1 MNELFTYLFD
11 EDVLKNKLREK
22 WIKLYDFNFVDKDII
37 GGLLTTKKN
46 ISDLLTFIYN
56 KATASN
62 LPVDELEKE
71 KEKEIAPISQGPTSQ
86 GPTTT
91 LKTKSKLEET
101 KEEKFTKESTK
112 PKTGKKPIIPIPF
125 NLSENKPRVLQ
136 EPMAISNQVKIKPLP
151 LANYKKTSLK
161 EIEEKRKEQLQII
174 KNNIIEKNKKV
185 QGFDLKTDKR
195 PTNIEKIK
203 NEVEN
208 KIKATLQFDNKY
220 MNPLKDFSKYEAD
233 VKYNETAI
241 IREEYLIDKKNKE
254 EEAALNKIL
263 VEKKDSKEFERWQ
276 SEMKIKDDILKM
288 QEIEKRKLE
297 LELNREVASTYMQRR
312 IQKNQLKAAEH
323 KKQELINMKKKAE
336 EKAEDIK
343 QKKEVIKEIQK
354 EQENVVKQKIQKKK
368 ENQELYKNRKKEYN
382 ELNLIAQ
389 EEKKILLE
397 RRDDLIRQIREL
409 EKLPLRRT
417 TGFDPTETPG
427 YGLLEEMSLVELR
440 ERLALQKRMHLDEIK
455 SKKEKNKLR
464 MQERADELVNK
475 AQIIQENRDR
485 LRNMKEIE
493 RKAKK
498 DAILAEK
505 ARIKAQ
511 REKSLFEVK
520 QKIENKKQK
529 LKKEDEIFQK
539 KIREIKLQRQFL
551 QLGRDAVE
559 FKQFKQIEDGV
570 ERKINDRQNQ
580 DLIDQLALEKIK
592 WVDVKMRHN
601 DAKKINKDLKEMVN
615 NYNNAYELSGTLNQ
629 MIHDEDKM
637 YKKAVYDRERALNKY
652 LQDDIKEKNKFC
664 FEMQQKTMKKNNIK
678 KNKSYGTNINNKK
691 AENLTNTE
699 KLNNTEKINFN
710 TEEDKKVNE
719 GSDEEEKNEIQNK
732 IENENILSQNQA
744 VPA

>member
-56 KATASN
+56 KATASH
-62 LPVDELEKE
+62 LSVDEKE
-71 KEKEIAPISQGPTSQ
+71 EPTPSPQSVGPS
-86 GPTTT
+86 TT
-91 LKTKSKLEET
+91 LMTKSKPEET
-101 KEEKFTKESTK
+101 KGGEKTDKDLTR
-112 PKTGKKPIIPIPF
+112 PKTNKKVTIPVPF
-125 NLSENKPRVLQ
+125 NLSENKPRILQ
-136 EPMAISNQVKIKPLP
+136 EPMAISNQIKIKPLP

-174 KNNIIEKNKKV
+174 KENIIEKNKKAK
-185 QGFDLKTDKR
+185 GFDLQTDKR
-195 PTNIEKIK
+195 PTNIEKIRE
-203 NEVEN
+203 EVEK
-208 KIKATLQFDNKY
+208 KIQSTLQFDNKY
-220 MNPLKDFSKYEAD
+220 MNPIKDFSKCEAD
-233 VKYNETAI
+233 VKYNEAAI

-276 SEMKIKDDILKM
+276 SEMKIKDDIIKM

-312 IQKNQLKAAEH
+312 IQKNQIKAAEH
-323 KKQELINMKKKAE
+323 KKQEIINMKKRAE
-336 EKAEDIK
+336 EKAEDIRL
-343 QKKEVIKEIQK
+343 KKEVIKEIQK
-354 EQENVVKQKIQKKK
+354 EKENVVKQKIQKKK
-368 ENQELYKNRKKEYN
+368 ENQELYKNRKKEFN
-382 ELNLIAQ
+382 ELNLISQ
-389 EEKKILLE
+389 EEKKIYLQ

-409 EKLPLRRT
+409 EKLPIKRT

-455 SKKEKNKLR
+455 SKKEENKLR

-498 DAILAEK
+498 DAIMREK
-505 ARIKAQ
+505 ERIKAM
-511 REKSLFEVK
+511 REKNLFEVK

-592 WVDVKMRHN
+592 WGDVKIRHT
-601 DAKKINKDLKEMVN
+601 DAKKVNKDLKEMIN
-615 NYNNAYELSGTLNQ
+615 NYNKDYELSGTLNQ
-629 MIHDEDKM
+629 MIDDEDKM

-664 FEMQQKTMKKNNIK
+664 FEMQQKTMKKNTIK
-678 KNKSYGTNINNKK
+678 KNKSHGNNINNKK
-691 AENLTNTE
+691 IVGGVPVRENM
-699 KLNNTEKINFN
+699 NNTEKINFN
-710 TEEDKKVNE
+710 NNEDKKVND

-744 VPA
+744 IPA

>member
-56 KATASN
+56 KATASH
-62 LPVDELEKE
+62 LSVDEKE
-71 KEKEIAPISQGPTSQ
+71 EPTPSPQSVGPS
-86 GPTTT
+86 TT
-91 LKTKSKLEET
+91 LMTKSKPEET
-101 KEEKFTKESTK
+101 KGGEKTDKDLTR
-112 PKTGKKPIIPIPF
+112 PKTNKKVTIPVPF
-125 NLSENKPRVLQ
+125 NLSENKPRILQ
-136 EPMAISNQVKIKPLP
+136 EPMAISNQIKIKPLP

-174 KNNIIEKNKKV
+174 KENIIEKNKKAK
-185 QGFDLKTDKR
+185 GFDLQTDKR
-195 PTNIEKIK
+195 PTNIEKIRE
-203 NEVEN
+203 EVEK
-208 KIKATLQFDNKY
+208 KIQSTLQFDNKY
-220 MNPLKDFSKYEAD
+220 MNPIKDFSKCEAD
-233 VKYNETAI
+233 VKYNEAAI

-276 SEMKIKDDILKM
+276 SEMKIKDDIIKM

-312 IQKNQLKAAEH
+312 IQKNQIKAAEH
-323 KKQELINMKKKAE
+323 KKQEIINMKKRAE
-336 EKAEDIK
+336 EKAEDIRL
-343 QKKEVIKEIQK
+343 KKEVIKEIQK
-354 EQENVVKQKIQKKK
+354 EKENVVKQKIQKKK
-368 ENQELYKNRKKEYN
+368 ENQELYKNRKKEFN
-382 ELNLIAQ
+382 ELNLISQ
-389 EEKKILLE
+389 EEKKIYLQ

-409 EKLPLRRT
+409 EKLPIKRT

-427 YGLLEEMSLVELR
+427 YGFLEEMSLVELR

-455 SKKEKNKLR
+455 SKKEENKLR

-498 DAILAEK
+498 DAIMREK
-505 ARIKAQ
+505 ERIKAM

-592 WVDVKMRHN
+592 WGDVKIRHT
-601 DAKKINKDLKEMVN
+601 DAKKVNKDLKEMIN
-615 NYNNAYELSGTLNQ
+615 NYNKDYELSGTLNQ
-629 MIHDEDKM
+629 MIDDEDKM

-664 FEMQQKTMKKNNIK
+664 FEMQQKTMKKNTIK
-678 KNKSYGTNINNKK
+678 KNKSHGNNINNKK
-691 AENLTNTE
+691 IVGGVPVRENM
-699 KLNNTEKINFN
+699 NNTEKINFN
-710 TEEDKKVNE
+710 NNEDKKVND

-744 VPA
+744 IPA

>member
-11 EDVLKNKLREK
+11 ENVLKNKLREK

-56 KATASN
+56 KATASH
-62 LPVDELEKE
+62 LSVDEKE
-71 KEKEIAPISQGPTSQ
+71 ESAPFPETVGPS
-86 GPTTT
+86 TTVG
-91 LKTKSKLEET
+91 TKSKPEET
-101 KEEKFTKESTK
+101 KGGQKFEKELSK
-112 PKTGKKPIIPIPF
+112 PKLNKKVTIPVPF

-136 EPMAISNQVKIKPLP
+136 EPMAISNQIKIKPLP

-174 KNNIIEKNKKV
+174 KNNIIEKHKKAKAFEL
-185 QGFDLKTDKR
+185 QTDKR
-195 PTNIEKIK
+195 PTNIEKIRD
-203 NEVEN
+203 EVEN
-208 KIKATLQFDNKY
+208 KIQSTSQFDNKY
-220 MNPLKDFSKYEAD
+220 MNPIKDFSKCDAD
-233 VKYNETAI
+233 VKYNEAAI

-263 VEKKDSKEFERWQ
+263 IEKKDSKEFERWQ
-276 SEMKIKDDILKM
+276 SEMKIKDDIIKM

-312 IQKNQLKAAEH
+312 IQKNQIKAAEH
-323 KKQELINMKKKAE
+323 KKQEIINMKKRAE
-336 EKAEDIK
+336 EKAEDIR

-354 EQENVVKQKIQKKK
+354 EKENVVKQKIQKKK
-368 ENQELYKNRKKEYN
+368 ENQELYKNRKKEFN
-382 ELNLIAQ
+382 ELNLISQ
-389 EEKKILLE
+389 EEKKIYLQ

-409 EKLPLRRT
+409 EKLPIKRT

-440 ERLALQKRMHLDEIK
+440 ERLALQKKMHLDEIK
-455 SKKEKNKLR
+455 SKKEENKLR

-498 DAILAEK
+498 DAIIREK
-505 ARIKAQ
+505 ERIKAM

-592 WVDVKMRHN
+592 WVDVKIKHT
-601 DAKKINKDLKEMVN
+601 DAKKVNKDLKEMLN
-615 NYNNAYELSGTLNQ
+615 NYNKEYELSGTLNQ
-629 MIHDEDKM
+629 MIDDEDKM

-664 FEMQQKTMKKNNIK
+664 FEMQQKTMKKNTIK
-678 KNKSYGTNINNKK
+678 KNKSHGNNINNKK
-691 AENLTNTE
+691 IEGVPSINM
-699 KLNNTEKINFN
+699 NNTEKININ
-710 TEEDKKVNE
+710 NEDKKVND

-732 IENENILSQNQA
+732 IDNENILAQNQPI
-744 VPA
+744 PA

>member
-62 LPVDELEKE
+62 LPVDEKEKE
-71 KEKEIAPISQGPTSQ
+71 KEKETTLNPPTIAPS
-86 GPTTT
+86 TT
-91 LKTKSKLEET
+91 LKTTKIEET
-101 KEEKFTKESTK
+101 KDEKFTKETTK
-112 PKTGKKPIIPIPF
+112 PKTGKKVTIPVPF
-125 NLSENKPRVLQ
+125 NLSENKPRILQ

-174 KNNIIEKNKKV
+174 KENIIEKNKKAKL
-185 QGFDLKTDKR
+185 FDLKTDKR
-195 PTNIEKIK
+195 PTNTEKVRE
-203 NEVEN
+203 EVEN
-208 KIKATLQFDNKY
+208 KIKATLQFNNKY
-220 MNPLKDFSKYEAD
+220 MNPIKDFSKCDAD
-233 VKYNETAI
+233 VRYNEAAI

-276 SEMKIKDDILKM
+276 SEMKIKDDIIKM

-343 QKKEVIKEIQK
+343 QKKEVIKEIHK
-354 EQENVVKQKIQKKK
+354 EQENVAKQKAQKKK

-409 EKLPLRRT
+409 EKLPIRRT

-455 SKKEKNKLR
+455 SKKEENKLR

-498 DAILAEK
+498 DAIIAEK

-529 LKKEDEIFQK
+529 LKREDEIFQK

-592 WVDVKMRHN
+592 WVDVKMRHT
-601 DAKKINKDLKEMVN
+601 DAKKINKDLKDMLN

-678 KNKSYGTNINNKK
+678 KNKSYGTNINNKRT
-691 AENLTNTE
+691 ENMVNTE

-710 TEEDKKVNE
+710 NDEDKKVNE

>member
-1 MNELFTYLFD
+1 MNELFTYLLD

-62 LPVDELEKE
+62 LPVDEKEKE
-71 KEKEIAPISQGPTSQ
+71 KEKETTLIPPTIAPS
-86 GPTTT
+86 TT
-91 LKTKSKLEET
+91 LKTTKIEET
-101 KEEKFTKESTK
+101 KDEKFTKETTK
-112 PKTGKKPIIPIPF
+112 PKTGKKVTIPVPF
-125 NLSENKPRVLQ
+125 NLSENKPRILQ

-174 KNNIIEKNKKV
+174 KENIIEKNKKAKL
-185 QGFDLKTDKR
+185 FDLKTDKR
-195 PTNIEKIK
+195 PTNTEKVRE
-203 NEVEN
+203 EVEN
-208 KIKATLQFDNKY
+208 KIKATLQFNNKY
-220 MNPLKDFSKYEAD
+220 MNPIKDFSKCDAD
-233 VKYNETAI
+233 VRYNEAAI

-276 SEMKIKDDILKM
+276 SEMKIKDDIIKM

-343 QKKEVIKEIQK
+343 QKKEVIKEIHK
-354 EQENVVKQKIQKKK
+354 EQENVAKQKAQKKK

-409 EKLPLRRT
+409 EKLPIRRT

-455 SKKEKNKLR
+455 SKKEENKLR

-498 DAILAEK
+498 DAIIAEK

-529 LKKEDEIFQK
+529 LKREDEIFQK

-592 WVDVKMRHN
+592 WVDVKMRHT
-601 DAKKINKDLKEMVN
+601 DAKKINKDLKDMLN

-664 FEMQQKTMKKNNIK
+664 FEMQQKTMKKNNSK
-678 KNKSYGTNINNKK
+678 KNKSYGTNINNKRT
-691 AENLTNTE
+691 ENIVNTE

-710 TEEDKKVNE
+710 NDEDKKVNE

>member
-62 LPVDELEKE
+62 LPVDEKEKE
-71 KEKEIAPISQGPTSQ
+71 KEKETTLNPPTIAPS
-86 GPTTT
+86 TT
-91 LKTKSKLEET
+91 LKTTKIEET
-101 KEEKFTKESTK
+101 KDEKFTKETTK
-112 PKTGKKPIIPIPF
+112 PKTGKKVTIPVPF

-174 KNNIIEKNKKV
+174 KENIIEKNKKAKL
-185 QGFDLKTDKR
+185 FDLRTDKR
-195 PTNIEKIK
+195 PTNTEKVRE
-203 NEVEN
+203 EVEN

-220 MNPLKDFSKYEAD
+220 MNPIKDFSKCDAD
-233 VKYNETAI
+233 VRYNEAAI

-276 SEMKIKDDILKM
+276 SEMKIKDDIIKM

-343 QKKEVIKEIQK
+343 QKKEVIKEIHK
-354 EQENVVKQKIQKKK
+354 EQENVAKQKAQKKK

-409 EKLPLRRT
+409 EKLPIRRT

-455 SKKEKNKLR
+455 SKKEENKLR

-529 LKKEDEIFQK
+529 LKREDEIFQK

-592 WVDVKMRHN
+592 WVDVKMRHT
-601 DAKKINKDLKEMVN
+601 DAKKINKDLKDMLN

-678 KNKSYGTNINNKK
+678 KNKSYGTNINNKR
-691 AENLTNTE
+691 AENMVNTD

-710 TEEDKKVNE
+710 NDEDKKVNE

>member
-11 EDVLKNKLREK
+11 ENVLKNKLREK

-56 KATASN
+56 KATASH
-62 LPVDELEKE
+62 LSVDEKE
-71 KEKEIAPISQGPTSQ
+71 ESAPIPETVGPS
-86 GPTTT
+86 TTVI
-91 LKTKSKLEET
+91 TKSKPEET
-101 KEEKFTKESTK
+101 KGGQKFEKELSK
-112 PKTGKKPIIPIPF
+112 PKLNKKVTIPVPF

-136 EPMAISNQVKIKPLP
+136 EPMAISNQIKIKPLP

-161 EIEEKRKEQLQII
+161 EIEEKRKEQLKII
-174 KNNIIEKNKKV
+174 KNNIIEKHKKAKA
-185 QGFDLKTDKR
+185 FDLQTDKR
-195 PTNIEKIK
+195 PTNIEKIRD
-203 NEVEN
+203 EVQN
-208 KIKATLQFDNKY
+208 KIQSTLQFNNKY
-220 MNPLKDFSKYEAD
+220 MNPIKDFSKCDAD
-233 VKYNETAI
+233 VKYNEAAI

-263 VEKKDSKEFERWQ
+263 IEKKDSKEFERWQ
-276 SEMKIKDDILKM
+276 SEMKIKDDIIKM

-312 IQKNQLKAAEH
+312 IQKNQIKAAEH
-323 KKQELINMKKKAE
+323 KKQEIINMKKRAE
-336 EKAEDIK
+336 EKAEDIR

-354 EQENVVKQKIQKKK
+354 EKENVVKQKIQKKK
-368 ENQELYKNRKKEYN
+368 ENQELYKNRKKEFN
-382 ELNLIAQ
+382 ELNLISQ
-389 EEKKILLE
+389 EEKKIYLQ

-409 EKLPLRRT
+409 EKLPIKRT

-440 ERLALQKRMHLDEIK
+440 ERLALQKKMHLDEIK
-455 SKKEKNKLR
+455 SKKEENKLR

-498 DAILAEK
+498 DAIIREK
-505 ARIKAQ
+505 ERIKAM

-592 WVDVKMRHN
+592 WVDVKIKHT
-601 DAKKINKDLKEMVN
+601 DAKKENKDLKEMLN
-615 NYNNAYELSGTLNQ
+615 NYNKEYELSGTLNQ
-629 MIHDEDKM
+629 MIDDEDKM

-664 FEMQQKTMKKNNIK
+664 FEMQQKTMKKNAIK
-678 KNKSYGTNINNKK
+678 KNKSHGNNINNKK
-691 AENLTNTE
+691 IEGVPSINMN
-699 KLNNTEKINFN
+699 KTEKINLN
-710 TEEDKKVNE
+710 NEDKKVND

-732 IENENILSQNQA
+732 IDNENILSQKQQIP
-744 VPA
+744 V

>member
-62 LPVDELEKE
+62 LPVDEKEKE
-71 KEKEIAPISQGPTSQ
+71 KEKETTLIPPTIAPS
-86 GPTTT
+86 TT
-91 LKTKSKLEET
+91 LKTTKIEET
-101 KEEKFTKESTK
+101 KDEKFTKETTK
-112 PKTGKKPIIPIPF
+112 PKTGKKVTIPVPF

-174 KNNIIEKNKKV
+174 KENIIEKNKKAKL
-185 QGFDLKTDKR
+185 FDLKTDKR
-195 PTNIEKIK
+195 PTNTEKVRE
-203 NEVEN
+203 EVEN

-220 MNPLKDFSKYEAD
+220 MNPIKDFSKCDAD
-233 VKYNETAI
+233 VRYNEAAI

-276 SEMKIKDDILKM
+276 SEMKIKDDIIKM

-343 QKKEVIKEIQK
+343 QKKEVIKEIHK
-354 EQENVVKQKIQKKK
+354 EQENVAKQKAQKKK

-409 EKLPLRRT
+409 EKLPIRRT

-455 SKKEKNKLR
+455 SKKEENKLR

-498 DAILAEK
+498 DAIIAEK

-529 LKKEDEIFQK
+529 LKREDEIFQK

-592 WVDVKMRHN
+592 WVDVKIRHT
-601 DAKKINKDLKEMVN
+601 DAKKINKDLKDMLN

-678 KNKSYGTNINNKK
+678 KNKSYGTNINNKR
-691 AENLTNTE
+691 AENMVNTD

-710 TEEDKKVNE
+710 NDEDKKVNE

>member
-56 KATASN
+56 KATASH
-62 LPVDELEKE
+62 LSVDEKE
-71 KEKEIAPISQGPTSQ
+71 ESAPFPETVGPS
-86 GPTTT
+86 TTVG
-91 LKTKSKLEET
+91 TKSKPEET
-101 KEEKFTKESTK
+101 KGGQKFEKELSK
-112 PKTGKKPIIPIPF
+112 PKLNKKVTIPVPF

-136 EPMAISNQVKIKPLP
+136 EPMAISNQIKIKPLP

-174 KNNIIEKNKKV
+174 KNNIIEKHKKAKA
-185 QGFDLKTDKR
+185 FDLQTDKR
-195 PTNIEKIK
+195 PTNIEKIRD
-203 NEVEN
+203 EVEN
-208 KIKATLQFDNKY
+208 KIQSTLQFDNKY
-220 MNPLKDFSKYEAD
+220 MNPIKDFSKCDAD
-233 VKYNETAI
+233 VKYNEAAI

-263 VEKKDSKEFERWQ
+263 IEKKDSKEFERWQ
-276 SEMKIKDDILKM
+276 SEMKIKDDIIKM

-312 IQKNQLKAAEH
+312 IQKNQIKAAEH
-323 KKQELINMKKKAE
+323 KKQEIINMKKRAE
-336 EKAEDIK
+336 EKAEDIR

-354 EQENVVKQKIQKKK
+354 EKENVVKQKIQKKK
-368 ENQELYKNRKKEYN
+368 ENQELYKNRKKEFN
-382 ELNLIAQ
+382 ELNLISQ
-389 EEKKILLE
+389 EEKKIYLQ

-409 EKLPLRRT
+409 EKLPIKRT

-440 ERLALQKRMHLDEIK
+440 ERLALQKKMHLDEIK
-455 SKKEKNKLR
+455 SKKEENKLR

-498 DAILAEK
+498 DAIIREK
-505 ARIKAQ
+505 ERIKAM

-592 WVDVKMRHN
+592 WVDVKIKHT
-601 DAKKINKDLKEMVN
+601 DAKKVNKDLKEMLN
-615 NYNNAYELSGTLNQ
+615 NYNKEYELSGTLNQ
-629 MIHDEDKM
+629 MIDDEDKM

-664 FEMQQKTMKKNNIK
+664 FEMQQKTMKKNTIK
-678 KNKSYGTNINNKK
+678 KNKSHGNNINNKK
-691 AENLTNTE
+691 IEGVPSINM
-699 KLNNTEKINFN
+699 NNTEKINLN
-710 TEEDKKVNE
+710 NEDKKVND

-732 IENENILSQNQA
+732 IDNENILAQNQPI
-744 VPA
+744 PA

>member
-11 EDVLKNKLREK
+11 ENVLKNKLREK

-56 KATASN
+56 KATASH
-62 LPVDELEKE
+62 LSVDEKE
-71 KEKEIAPISQGPTSQ
+71 ESAPLPETVGPS
-86 GPTTT
+86 TTVG
-91 LKTKSKLEET
+91 TKSKPEET
-101 KEEKFTKESTK
+101 KGGQKFEKELSK
-112 PKTGKKPIIPIPF
+112 PKLNKKVTIPVPF

-136 EPMAISNQVKIKPLP
+136 EPMAISNQIKIKPLP

-174 KNNIIEKNKKV
+174 KNNIIEKHKKAKA
-185 QGFDLKTDKR
+185 FDLQTDKR
-195 PTNIEKIK
+195 PTNIEKIRD
-203 NEVEN
+203 EVEN
-208 KIKATLQFDNKY
+208 KIQSTLQFDNKY
-220 MNPLKDFSKYEAD
+220 MNPIKDFSKCDAD
-233 VKYNETAI
+233 VKYNEAAI

-263 VEKKDSKEFERWQ
+263 IEKKDSKEFERWQ
-276 SEMKIKDDILKM
+276 SEMKIKDDIIKM

-312 IQKNQLKAAEH
+312 IQKNQIKAAEH
-323 KKQELINMKKKAE
+323 KKQEIINMKKRAE
-336 EKAEDIK
+336 EKAEDIR

-354 EQENVVKQKIQKKK
+354 EKENVVKQKIQKKK
-368 ENQELYKNRKKEYN
+368 ENQELYKNRKKEFN
-382 ELNLIAQ
+382 ELNLISQ
-389 EEKKILLE
+389 EEKKIYLQ

-409 EKLPLRRT
+409 EKLPIKRT

-440 ERLALQKRMHLDEIK
+440 ERLALQKKMHLDEIK
-455 SKKEKNKLR
+455 SKKEENKLR

-498 DAILAEK
+498 DAIIREK
-505 ARIKAQ
+505 ERIKAM

-592 WVDVKMRHN
+592 WVDVKIKHT
-601 DAKKINKDLKEMVN
+601 DAKKVNKDLKEMLN
-615 NYNNAYELSGTLNQ
+615 NYNKEYELSGTLNQ
-629 MIHDEDKM
+629 MIDDEDKM

-664 FEMQQKTMKKNNIK
+664 FEMQQKTMKKNTIK
-678 KNKSYGTNINNKK
+678 KNKSHGNNINNKK
-691 AENLTNTE
+691 IEGIPSINM
-699 KLNNTEKINFN
+699 NNTEKININ
-710 TEEDKKVNE
+710 NEDKKIND

-732 IENENILSQNQA
+732 IDNENILAQNQPI
-744 VPA
+744 PA